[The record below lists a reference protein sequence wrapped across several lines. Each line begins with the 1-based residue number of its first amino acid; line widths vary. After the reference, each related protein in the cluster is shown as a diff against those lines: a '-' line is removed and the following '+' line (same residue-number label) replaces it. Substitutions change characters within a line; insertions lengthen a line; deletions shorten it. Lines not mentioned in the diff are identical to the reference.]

1 MGITWSVNI
10 TPVERAA
17 RVILGLLGVLGGAL
31 LIGSSGST
39 LAVILEVLLVVAGFD
54 LLVTGLIGHCP
65 LYKKLGHTPASLKA
79 NRS

>member
-17 RVILGLLGVLGGAL
+17 RVIVGLLGVLGGAL
-31 LIGSSGST
+31 LIGSAGST
-39 LAVILEVLLVVAGFD
+39 LAVLLEVLLVVAGFD

-65 LYKKLGHTPASLKA
+65 LYKKLGHVPASLKA